1 MTPAHLILRAN
12 ARGVRLSLD
21 ESGAVMASGPRPAIE
36 GLLPILRP
44 HREAIGQFL
53 AESRLTA
60 EALTAA
66 AAVCDLHGDSDE
78 ARDDMARD
86 VLNTPEDL
94 LPDLI
99 EHLKQVAQ
107 SARQGSLKETR

>member
-21 ESGAVMASGPRPAIE
+21 GSGAVMASGPRPAID

-44 HREAIGQFL
+44 HREAIGRFL

-66 AAVCDLHGDSDE
+66 AAVCDLHGDTDE

-86 VLNTPEDL
+86 VLNTPENL

-99 EHLKQVAQ
+99 EHLQQVVKPN
-107 SARQGSLKETR
+107 GKERA